1 MARVSPLSPTTTTT
15 ATTTT
20 APTRPISTIN
30 DTVNAES
37 FSLAKDR
44 GKKTDDQI
52 LFEDIIIYCLDT
64 IKIKDVNV
72 QKKALASVQDLHVNL
87 VKKFGKWVLPL
98 KVMTTACEVN
108 NYIFAQS
115 QLFYFLTLAIKGVD
129 QEKIG
134 SELVEDITF
143 YTCKDI
149 LDNYES
155 FPVTLKLLY
164 PGIVVDIISILIKG
178 IDTKGR
184 KENLDSIPRYL
195 ESRKL
200 LNSNSNNN
208 EEVVTSEIL

>member
-1 MARVSPLSPTTTTT
+1 MARVSPLSPTTTARTTTT
-15 ATTTT
+15 ATT
-20 APTRPISTIN
+20 PTRTIATIN
-30 DTVNAES
+30 DTVNVES
-37 FSLAKDR
+37 LTLAKYR
-44 GKKTDDQI
+44 GKKIDQI
-52 LFEDIIIYCLDT
+52 LLEDIIIYCLDT
-64 IKIKDVNV
+64 IKITDVTV

-98 KVMTTACEVN
+98 QVMTAACEVN

-129 QEKIG
+129 EEKIG
-134 SELVEDITF
+134 SELVEDISF

-178 IDTKGR
+178 MDTKGR
-184 KENLDSIPRYL
+184 KENLDSILSYL

-200 LNSNSNNN
+200 LNSNNNN
-208 EEVVTSEIL
+208 EVVTSEIL

>member
-1 MARVSPLSPTTTTT
+1 MARVSPLSPTTTARTTTT
-15 ATTTT
+15 ATT
-20 APTRPISTIN
+20 PTRTIATIN
-30 DTVNAES
+30 DTVNVES
-37 FSLAKDR
+37 LTLAKYR
-44 GKKTDDQI
+44 GKKIDQI
-52 LFEDIIIYCLDT
+52 LLEDIIIYCLDT

-98 KVMTTACEVN
+98 KVMTAACEVN

-129 QEKIG
+129 EEKIG
-134 SELVEDITF
+134 SELVEDISF

-178 IDTKGR
+178 MDTKGR
-184 KENLDSIPRYL
+184 KENLDSILSYL

-200 LNSNSNNN
+200 LNSNNNN
-208 EEVVTSEIL
+208 EVVTSEIL

>member
-15 ATTTT
+15 TT
-20 APTRPISTIN
+20 APTRTIATIN
-30 DTVNAES
+30 DTVNAQS
-37 FSLAKDR
+37 LTLAKHR
-44 GKKTDDQI
+44 GKKTEHQI
-52 LFEDIIIYCLDT
+52 LFEDIIKYCVDT
-64 IKIKDVNV
+64 IKIKDENV

-87 VKKFGKWVLPL
+87 VKKFGKWILPL
-98 KVMTTACEVN
+98 KVMTDACEVN

-115 QLFYFLTLAIKGVD
+115 QLFYFLTLAIRGID
-129 QEKIG
+129 QEKRG
-134 SELVEDITF
+134 KELVEDITF

-184 KENLDSIPRYL
+184 KENLDSIPSYL

-200 LNSNSNNN
+200 LNSNNND
-208 EEVVTSEIL
+208 EVVTSEIL